1 MDFEE
6 YAAILHDKDE
16 EYYIIKEIGEGVSSF
31 VYLALNI
38 KDQNTYE
45 YAIKLYLNEKSYEIE
60 TKNLKL
66 IEQNKNIVKLIN
78 YGDGILERGG
88 SLESLDVTSHFF
100 SDEVK
105 FSIFEYLPNG
115 ELYNY
120 IFYPNKDL
128 KKKFPENFLL
138 IY

>member
-1 MDFEE
+1 MEYEE
-6 YAAILHDKDE
+6 YAAILHNKEE
-16 EYYIIKEIGEGVSSF
+16 EYYLIKEIGEGASSF

-38 KDQNTYE
+38 KEKNTE

-60 TKNLKL
+60 TTNLKL

-105 FSIFEYLPNG
+105 FSLTAFWASLQSLNKLLLPHASWS
-115 ELYNY
+115 
-120 IFYPNKDL
+120 
-128 KKKFPENFLL
+128 
-138 IY
+138 